1 MPNIVFVLA
10 NGERRAVQA
19 AERQSIMVAAT
30 DHGIEGIAAECGG
43 ACACATCH
51 VYIDTADSGR
61 PPAPSP
67 LEREMLD
74 GVAAP
79 RRPESRLSCQ
89 ITATAELDGLVVHIP
104 ETQY

>member
-1 MPNIVFVLA
+1 
-10 NGERRAVQA
+10 
-19 AERQSIMVAAT
+19 
-30 DHGIEGIAAECGG
+30 
-43 ACACATCH
+43 
-51 VYIDTADSGR
+51 VYIDPADSGR